1 MLGLGEEQFILK
13 KGICLQKEGYLQKKK
28 ELSIFP
34 HQTWVGES
42 LVLATNVPGLNTG
55 GRSWPSESKSRI
67 SFTLMEF
74 VGQLKASFRGR
85 RGIILAWRR
94 KQLS

>member
-1 MLGLGEEQFILK
+1 MGWVGEKQFILK
-13 KGICLQKEGYLQKKK
+13 REYTCRRKDVYRKKK

-42 LVLATNVPGLNTG
+42 LVLASNVPGLNTG
-55 GRSWPSESKSRI
+55 GRSWTSESKSRI

-74 VGQLKASFRGR
+74 LGQLKASFRGK

-94 KQLS
+94 KQLR